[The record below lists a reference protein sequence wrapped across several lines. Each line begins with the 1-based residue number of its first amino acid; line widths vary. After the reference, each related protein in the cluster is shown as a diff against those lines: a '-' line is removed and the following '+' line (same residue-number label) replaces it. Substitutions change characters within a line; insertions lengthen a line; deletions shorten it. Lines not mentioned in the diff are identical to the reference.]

1 MGGYGVTG
9 PVKIG
14 WDALLKRY
22 TSPWWPQQL
31 RWGNQWEVVDL
42 DDDLDDD
49 DDDDDDDA
57 HQTERN
63 VKNQQHLF
71 PRHSMYMVYIYI
83 YLRLLNFM
91 VNVGEYTVH

>member
-14 WDALLKRY
+14 WDVLLKRY

-31 RWGNQWEVVDL
+31 RWGNQWEVVH
-42 DDDLDDD
+42 D

-57 HQTERN
+57 HQTEKKRQDN
-63 VKNQQHLF
+63 LKNQQHLF
-71 PRHSMYMVYIYI
+71 PRHSMYGIYTYVCLI
-83 YLRLLNFM
+83 LW
-91 VNVGEYTVH
+91 